1 MEPEEKGSKDESRR
15 EQSNMSEGAADPH
28 GMGAMSHIK
37 PVGANAQPQTESGTA
52 EPPPFRRAPKQL
64 NVVFGNFMSF

>member
-28 GMGAMSHIK
+28 G
-37 PVGANAQPQTESGTA
+37 VGAISHTKPEGVNAQPQTESGT
-52 EPPPFRRAPKQL
+52 
-64 NVVFGNFMSF
+64 V